1 MKNIPTER
9 RKLSHSQNF
18 LQNPGFVR
26 SLIDK
31 TDLKAGDLVVE
42 IGSGKGIVTK
52 LLVEKGCRVI
62 GIELD
67 NQLFASLVKQFKG
80 CSNVEIVKADFL
92 KWNLPSKPY
101 KVFSNIPFNMTT
113 DIVTKLLNGENSPE
127 VAYLIL
133 QDKAA
138 ERFIG
143 DPLTKDTQISI
154 LLKPY
159 FEMAIVSKI
168 NRKQFTPTP
177 NIGAVLAMFRRKQRP
192 LVEPQFYQLF
202 RDFIVYGYNQWKPT
216 VLETFE
222 RVFSTKQRSILEHEI
237 TAIRKAKPR
246 DLKIDQW
253 LILFESFQNYV
264 AEDKK
269 NLVRGA
275 EKRLKDQQ
283 RVLHKQ
289 HRTR

>member
-1 MKNIPTER
+1 MKKTVI
-9 RKLSHSQNF
+9 RKRQLSHSQNF
-18 LQNPGFVR
+18 LKNPGFVR

-42 IGSGKGIVTK
+42 IGLGKGIITK

-62 GIELD
+62 GVELD
-67 NQLFASLVKQFKG
+67 NQLFVNLVNQFKDY
-80 CSNVEIVKADFL
+80 SNVEIMKTDFL

-113 DIVTKLLNGENSPE
+113 DIITKLLNGENPLE

-138 ERFIG
+138 ERFFG
-143 DPLTKDTQISI
+143 APLAKDTQMSI

-168 NRKQFTPTP
+168 DRKQFTPIP
-177 NIGAVLAMFRRKQRP
+177 NIGAVLAMFRKRQTP

-216 VLETFE
+216 VLEAFE
-222 RVFSTKQRSILEHEI
+222 KVFSTKQRSILEHKI
-237 TAIRKAKPR
+237 ATIRRAKPR

-253 LILFESFQNYV
+253 LTLFESFQNY
-264 AEDKK
+264 APEDKK
-269 NLVRGA
+269 NLVMGA

-283 RVLHKQ
+283 KVLQKQ